1 MARIKGT
8 TAEQTRERI
17 IGAALELFT
26 ERAFAGTTLRDIAER
41 LSLTKSSMYYHFSS
55 KDALLDAILEPLTRS
70 LDELTAAT
78 VAGRAQLTPGD
89 QPGSDAFKIATV
101 RRFVEVQ
108 LTNIPL
114 MRSLLFDPSAMRAM
128 QERRK
133 SEGFADEFERAFSG
147 SDDEA
152 VRMQHRCAMG
162 AVSGAVLLTV
172 NAQLRSNPRTTQG
185 ELTVRAQAH
194 AEVLVRAALAILGIA
209 EK

>member
-8 TAEQTRERI
+8 TAEQTRQRI
-17 IGAALELFT
+17 IDAALDLFT

-55 KDALLDAILEPLTRS
+55 KDALLDAILAPLTQS
-70 LDELTAAT
+70 LDELSAAT
-78 VAGRAQLTPGD
+78 VAGRAQLKPGD
-89 QPGSDAFKIATV
+89 QAGLVAFKIATV
-101 RRFVEVQ
+101 RRFVDVQ

-128 QERRK
+128 QDRHK
-133 SEGFADEFERAFSG
+133 SFGFANDFERAFSG
-147 SDDEA
+147 SDDES

-162 AVSGAVLLTV
+162 AISGALLLTA
-172 NAQLRSNPRTTQG
+172 NAQLRSNPHTPHG

-194 AEVLVRAALAILGIA
+194 AEVLVRSALAILGIV
-209 EK
+209 EE

>member
-17 IGAALELFT
+17 IDAALELFT

-55 KDALLDAILEPLTRS
+55 KDALLDAILAPLTQS

-78 VAGRAQLTPGD
+78 VAARAQLTPGD
-89 QPGSDAFKIATV
+89 RAGLDAFTIATV
-101 RRFVEVQ
+101 RRLVEVQ

-128 QERRK
+128 QERHK
-133 SEGFADEFERAFSG
+133 SFGFADEFERAFSG

-152 VRMQHRCAMG
+152 VRVQHRCAIG
-162 AVSGAVLLTV
+162 AVNGALLLTA
-172 NAQLRSNPRTTQG
+172 NAQLRSNPHTSHG
-185 ELTVRAQAH
+185 ELSLKAQAH
-194 AEVLVRAALAILGIA
+194 AEVLVRSALAVLGIA
-209 EK
+209 E

>member
-1 MARIKGT
+1 MARIRGT
-8 TAEQTRERI
+8 TAEQTRQRI
-17 IGAALELFT
+17 IDAALELFT

-55 KDALLDAILEPLTRS
+55 KDALLDAILAPLTQS
-70 LDELTAAT
+70 LDELSAAT
-78 VAGRAQLTPGD
+78 VAARAQLTPGD
-89 QPGSDAFKIATV
+89 QAASDAFKIATV

-128 QERRK
+128 RDRHK
-133 SEGFADEFERAFSG
+133 SVGFADEFERAFSG

-162 AVSGAVLLTV
+162 AINGALLLTA
-172 NAQLRSNPRTTQG
+172 NAQLRSNPQTPHS
-185 ELTVRAQAH
+185 ELIVRAQTH
-194 AEVLVRAALAILGIA
+194 AEVLVRSALAILGIA